1 MKRSPQIRECIDLT
15 LDALAQCHAEL
26 KQTEPSLSFMTD
38 VLIPVRQH
46 DDERVVA
53 PLEIVTQF
61 LSDADKPNAAV
72 KMAKSPVSP
81 ILVSA
86 ALCFRSLK
94 AEMRGDI
101 ELAWRYLADARY
113 WNGVVQASR
122 GLDVAH
128 DKTVLLA
135 SAEARKENAESGA
148 RARDKL
154 FETLREYAHELA
166 RTPPPGGW
174 RSRHH
179 AVSVIAP
186 RVLARSESQGSK
198 MKGDG
203 ERTVDTWLKAMP
215 DAPTLFAKR

>member
-1 MKRSPQIRECIDLT
+1 MKRSLELRECIDLT
-15 LDALAQCHAEL
+15 LDSLAECHAEL

-81 ILVSA
+81 ILVCA
-86 ALCFRSLK
+86 ALCFRSFK
-94 AEMRGDI
+94 AHERGDI

-113 WNGVVQASR
+113 WSGIVNAGR

-135 SAEARKENAESGA
+135 SSEARKENAKSGA
-148 RARDKL
+148 QARHKQ
-154 FETLREYAHELA
+154 FESLREYAFDQA

-174 RSRHH
+174 HSRSH
-179 AVSVIAP
+179 AVSVITP
-186 RVLARSESQGSK
+186 RVLARSESEGPK
-198 MKGDG
+198 LRG
-203 ERTVDTWLKAMP
+203 EGLRTVETWLKAMP
-215 DAPTLFAKR
+215 DASTLFTKK